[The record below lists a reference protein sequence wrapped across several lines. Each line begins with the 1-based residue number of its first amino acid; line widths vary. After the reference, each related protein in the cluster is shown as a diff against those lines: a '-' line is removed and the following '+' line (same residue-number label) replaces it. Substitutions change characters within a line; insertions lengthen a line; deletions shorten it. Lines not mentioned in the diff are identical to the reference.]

1 MMEMNGHRGAVLSL
15 ASAPVLVALTLM
27 AGLLFAQPAGA
38 VNIGTNLNQT
48 PLGGAGCEVALIPP
62 PSCSMFDGA
71 TAQTPPGQWRVTS
84 ARVRTGPRSGP
95 MRFTMIQALRS
106 KSGAG
111 GIICCTASSQ
121 SRVFTPPANST
132 TRINLNLPAVNTT
145 EIVDREQIEVIDY
158 LGISLLN
165 SSASIAFAPA
175 QFGSSFF
182 NPAFS
187 TGATQLGG
195 ALPGLT
201 PMINARFQACP
212 RSSSGA
218 STSATPCAPRQF
230 SVSSRVRS
238 LGDGSAVR
246 ITARVPSAGTLR
258 VRQAGKGRSMLR
270 RTSSKAKK
278 AGTSRVK
285 ARLNARGKRVLKRR
299 GRVKVKVRVAF
310 KPKSGTASSKKLRVT
325 FRR

>member
-1 MMEMNGHRGAVLSL
+1 MKTTIHRRGSSALACGFAIAV
-15 ASAPVLVALTLM
+15 AMVGALT
-27 AGLLFAQPAGA
+27 AAAPAGA
-38 VNIGTNLNQT
+38 VTVGTNLNQT
-48 PLGGAGCEVALIPP
+48 PAGGAGCEVALIPP
-62 PSCSMFDGA
+62 PSCSIFDGL
-71 TAQTPPGQWRVTS
+71 TAQTPRGQWRVTS

-121 SRVFTPPANST
+121 GPVFTPPANST
-132 TRINLNLPAVNTT
+132 TRVNLNLPAVNTT
-145 EIVDREQIEVIDY
+145 EIVDREQIEVVDY

-165 SSASIAFAPA
+165 QSASIAFAPA

-182 NPAFS
+182 DRAFT

-201 PMINARFQACP
+201 PMINAQFQACS

-218 STSATPCAPRQF
+218 STSASPCAPLRF
-230 SVSSRVRS
+230 SVSSKVRS

-246 ITARVPSAGTLR
+246 LKARVPSAGAVR
-258 VRQAGKGRSMLR
+258 VGQAGRGKSLLRS
-270 RTSSKAKK
+270 TSSKAKK
-278 AGTSRVK
+278 AGTVGVK
-285 ARLNARGKRVLKRR
+285 ASLNARGKRVLKRR
-299 GRVKVKVRVAF
+299 GRVKVKVRVTF
-310 KPKSGTASSKKLRVT
+310 KPKSGSASTKKLRVT
-325 FRR
+325 FKR

>member
-1 MMEMNGHRGAVLSL
+1 METRAFRRGSSAVVCAVAVAIVGALL
-15 ASAPVLVALTLM
+15 AAA
-27 AGLLFAQPAGA
+27 PAGA
-38 VNIGTNLNQT
+38 VTVGTDLNQT
-48 PLGGAGCEVALIPP
+48 PAAGAGCEVLLIPP
-62 PSCSMFDGA
+62 PSCSFFDGLV
-71 TAQTPPGQWRVTS
+71 AQTPPGQWRVTS

-95 MRFTMIQALRS
+95 MRVTMIQALRS

-121 SRVFTPPANST
+121 SGVFTPPANST

-145 EIVDREQIEVIDY
+145 EVVDNEQIEVIDY

-165 SSASIAFAPA
+165 PSASIAFAPA

-182 NPAFS
+182 TPAFA

-195 ALPGLT
+195 GLPGLA
-201 PMINARFQACP
+201 PMVNAQFEACN

-218 STSATPCAPRQF
+218 SASATPCAPRRF

-238 LGDGSAVR
+238 LGNGSTVR
-246 ITARVPSAGTLR
+246 ITARVPSAGSLS
-258 VRQAGKGRSMLR
+258 VRQAGKGKNLLR

-285 ARLNARGKRVLKRR
+285 ARLNARGKRILKRR
-299 GRVKVKVRVAF
+299 GRVKVLA
-310 KPKSGTASSKKLRVT
+310 RVT
-325 FRR
+325 FRPKSGPASAEKLRITFRG

>member
-1 MMEMNGHRGAVLSL
+1 M
-15 ASAPVLVALTLM
+15 
-27 AGLLFAQPAGA
+27 FAAAPAGA
-38 VNIGTNLNQT
+38 VTVGTNLNQT
-48 PLGGAGCEVALIPP
+48 PAGGAGCEVALIPP
-62 PSCSMFDGA
+62 PSCSIFDGL

-132 TRINLNLPAVNTT
+132 TRINNLNLAAVNTT

-165 SSASIAFAPA
+165 PSASIAFAPA

-182 NPAFS
+182 DRAFT

-201 PMINARFQACP
+201 PMIDARFQACA

-218 STSATPCAPRQF
+218 SASAVACAPRSF
-230 SVSSRVRS
+230 SVSQRVRS

-258 VRQAGKGRSMLR
+258 VRQAGKGKSLLR

-278 AGTSRVK
+278 AGTARLK
-285 ARLNARGKRVLKRR
+285 ARLNARGERVLKRR

-310 KPKSGTASSKKLRVT
+310 KPRSGSAASKKLRVT